1 MADMGEGYAALTGT
15 GAERSCTSRLRGTCR
30 PRSSHARWDS
40 RPTCAIDD
48 EAASVLAEAGP
59 CAFAARHA
67 VGTACMA
74 R

>member
-1 MADMGEGYAALTGT
+1 MADMGEGYAAPTGT
-15 GAERSCTSRLRGTCR
+15 GAGALVSEPSARDLCAASLHS
-30 PRSSHARWDS
+30 RWDS